1 MSDTLR
7 RRNRPKIAAGPWY
20 GDCDTVGTDMRVF
33 AALVAALISAA
44 PGVTHAT
51 AAGDTAPVVVP
62 APAGDTAPLAPLP
75 PPPVAPEP
83 PREKGRWYGWELI
96 LSDTLFLLI
105 AGDGANER
113 PESGLGSTGFTVGL
127 LGVAVVPSALHFVHG
142 NRRRA
147 GIGLLVRGGVVAF
160 VASVWAAS
168 SDSTSTSSSC
178 AGMDHCSGIDI
189 DGGDLVLGGLA
200 LVALGGGIT
209 YAVSEYFW
217 LSRVPVAAPRARGP
231 RSCRPPPAPGRRR
244 ARPGRHLLKR
254 VAKSCLSLVAWRA

>member
-1 MSDTLR
+1 MSDGLR
-7 RRNRPKIAAGPWY
+7 RRDRPKIAARPWY
-20 GDCDTVGTDMRVF
+20 GDCDAVGSDMRIV
-33 AALVAALISAA
+33 AAQVAALIFVA
-44 PGVTHAT
+44 PAVTHAT
-51 AAGDTAPVVVP
+51 ATTA
-62 APAGDTAPLAPLP
+62 AAIAPLP
-75 PPPVAPEP
+75 PLPPTPSGPTPGTLEA

-105 AGDGANER
+105 AGDGANQR
-113 PESGLGSTGFTVGL
+113 PESGLGSAGFTVGL

-168 SDSTSTSSSC
+168 NDSTSTSSSC

-217 LSRVPVAAPRARGP
+217 RSRVPVAAPPRPRATVIP
-231 RSCRPPPAPGRRR
+231 TATLHPG
-244 ARPGRHLLKR
+244 GGGLGLLGTF
-254 VAKSCLSLVAWRA
+254 